1 HALLT
6 RRGVP
11 ESTVAQ
17 LRLLGFSSICNLL
30 ASIKTARHYE
40 LGTDDVVLTCFT
52 DSVELYRTRLAEL
65 TAERG
70 RYDDRQ
76 AEVDFERRL
85 LGTTTDHLRELTFP
99 ERKAVHNLKYF
110 TWVEQQGKTV
120 EELDALWAPGFWRD
134 LQARLPEW
142 DAAIA
147 AFNRDTGVLD
157 KIQRGSA
164 G

>member
-1 HALLT
+1 
-6 RRGVP
+6 
-11 ESTVAQ
+11 
-17 LRLLGFSSICNLL
+17 
-30 ASIKTARHYE
+30 
-40 LGTDDVVLTCFT
+40 VVLTCFT

-70 RYDDRQ
+70 PYDERQ
-76 AEVDFERRL
+76 AEIDLERRL

-147 AFNRDTGVLD
+147 AFNRDTGVFE
-157 KIQRGSA
+157 KIKRDNTN
-164 G
+164 